1 MWLRHW
7 HITSDRVVIYIVAY
21 KFPDYIGED
30 NLAVGLF
37 ER

>member
-7 HITSDRVVIYIVAY
+7 YITSDRVVIYIVAL
-21 KFPDYIGED
+21 KFPDYIRE
-30 NLAVGLF
+30 NNFAEGLI